1 MTRSGT
7 SKIDLTRTDLTRT
20 DLTRTDL
27 TRIDLTRID
36 LSRSDFYPRILWIP
50 ALNRHPSDRPAMTA
64 QSPAISMYEVIIETI
79 TEKIVGITSAS
90 KVTLDWHGS
99 SVEMMLYHLGFHAD
113 STYSTYYLPCTEY
126 CIVCHPIK
134 LNLVPQ

>member
-1 MTRSGT
+1 LVESLMTRSGT
-7 SKIDLTRTDLTRT
+7 SKI
-20 DLTRTDL
+20 DL

-99 SVEMMLYHLGFHAD
+99 SVEMMLYYLGFHAD
-113 STYSTYYLPCTEY
+113 STYSTYYLHCTEY